1 MSTPPD
7 PGSITPAWLTDTW
20 QASGVLQQ
28 ARVTAVAAQPLSTE
42 KGMTGQL
49 FRVSLT
55 YDSAEA
61 EAPRSLI
68 AKFSAPHPQARAVMH
83 AMGFYEREARF
94 YEELAPRSRVGTPR
108 CYFSSI
114 DLATGDSLLLLEDLG
129 AARNGS
135 SVTPC
140 SVEEAELAV
149 LGIAPFHAQWWG
161 RPLEAEYPWL
171 AMRGFTAHEM
181 AQPVF
186 LRAWEPFL
194 GTLGMP
200 ITDQLLEI
208 GGWLSSHLGRV
219 TAQLHQEGPATIVH
233 NDYYAD
239 NLFFTG
245 PDDPRALVVADW
257 QVATMGRGV
266 VDVARFL
273 AGSLAPA
280 DRRAHERRLLD
291 AYHAL
296 LVAKGVADYPF
307 AQCWDDYRLATLLP
321 LARIATAIGMTA
333 QQGGPRGRPEEVV
346 VTRYC
351 AAITDLRVG
360 ELL

>member
-1 MSTPPD
+1 
-7 PGSITPAWLTDTW
+7 
-20 QASGVLQQ
+20 
-28 ARVTAVAAQPLSTE
+28 
-42 KGMTGQL
+42 
-49 FRVSLT
+49 
-55 YDSAEA
+55 
-61 EAPRSLI
+61 
-68 AKFSAPHPQARAVMH
+68 
-83 AMGFYEREARF
+83 
-94 YEELAPRSRVGTPR
+94 
-108 CYFSSI
+108 
-114 DLATGDSLLLLEDLG
+114 
-129 AARNGS
+129 
-135 SVTPC
+135 
-140 SVEEAELAV
+140 
-149 LGIAPFHAQWWG
+149 
-161 RPLEAEYPWL
+161 
-171 AMRGFTAHEM
+171 
-181 AQPVF
+181 
-186 LRAWEPFL
+186 
-194 GTLGMP
+194 
-200 ITDQLLEI
+200 
-208 GGWLSSHLGRV
+208 
-219 TAQLHQEGPATIVH
+219 
-233 NDYYAD
+233 
-239 NLFFTG
+239 
-245 PDDPRALVVADW
+245 VADW